1 MNQSQQMI
9 GDISAMSGDLKE
21 EGNPLAVGDKVRF
34 GGGAI
39 HGRFSGVVR
48 QIFKNGKASVVAQ
61 VRGRDKVFHA
71 DFDDMQLV
79 TDDGGDDA

>member
-1 MNQSQQMI
+1 MNQSQRMI
-9 GDISAMSGDLKE
+9 SDIKIVGGLAEDGDR
-21 EGNPLAVGDKVRF
+21 PLVVGSRVRF

-39 HGRFSGVVR
+39 HGRFSGVIR

-79 TDDGGDDA
+79 TENED